1 MNMLFNPLLQLNK
14 GKMENV
20 DYLTNS
26 NTHKV
31 KVSIYIATS
40 YSLYF
45 LFLLKME
52 NDGELQDQDKHLYGD
67 GYKHEF
73 SRICT
78 DILVRLCAWT
88 LLDLLTFSNEAH
100 KNLFLDLSVILD
112 WKEISYSNQ
121 RESRTSTEVL
131 LMSDLNGSK

>member
-1 MNMLFNPLLQLNK
+1 MTMFFNPLLQLNK
-14 GKMENV
+14 GKMKNA

-31 KVSIYIATS
+31 KVPIYIATS
-40 YSLYF
+40 YSLCF

-52 NDGELQDQDKHLYGD
+52 NDGEFQDQDKHLYGD

-78 DILVRLCAWT
+78 YIFW
-88 LLDLLTFSNEAH
+88 
-100 KNLFLDLSVILD
+100 
-112 WKEISYSNQ
+112 
-121 RESRTSTEVL
+121 
-131 LMSDLNGSK
+131 

>member
-1 MNMLFNPLLQLNK
+1 MTLLFNPLLQLNK

-31 KVSIYIATS
+31 NVSIYIATS
-40 YSLYF
+40 YSWYF

-52 NDGELQDQDKHLYGD
+52 NDGEFQDQDKHLYGD

-73 SRICT
+73 SYRHS
-78 DILVRLCAWT
+78 LVRLCAWT
-88 LLDLLTFSNEAH
+88 LLDLLIFSNEAD
-100 KNLFLDLSVILD
+100 KNLFLDLSIILN
-112 WKEISYSNQ
+112 WKEISNLNQ

-131 LMSDLNGSK
+131 LMNNSNGSK